1 MPLFT
6 QDKNPCVLSKRAS
19 TFLIFIIPQKKRKEE
34 KKKKKEE
41 ERKKEE
47 GREGRKKTKKEI
59 CGQKN
64 LSATITQD
72 KNPCASS
79 KRASTF
85 LVSIIPRKKKEEK
98 KNVVRRTLML
108 RPFETRTR
116 VPQADEDQRS
126 GFHHPTK
133 QKRKEIC
140 GQKNLDTAP
149 T

>member
-6 QDKNPCVLSKRAS
+6 QDKNPCALSKRAS
-19 TFLIFIIPQKKRKEE
+19 TFLSFIIPQKQKMKEKE
-34 KKKKKEE
+34 KKSKKEM
-41 ERKKEE
+41 
-47 GREGRKKTKKEI
+47 

-64 LSATITQD
+64 LSAAITQD

-85 LVSIIPRKKKEEK
+85 LVFIIPRKKKEEE